1 VFTYFNIFT
10 GNPLGVIP
18 STSELLDANIRQF
31 QSVGEDHH
39 PWQSATDLC
48 YSRAFL
54 PFITIVFL
62 GEGLPVISA
71 DLLKQIQN
79 EEYID
84 FADLPPCRG
93 DTITSLPRFMKGKWF
108 YSTLEMW

>member
-1 VFTYFNIFT
+1 MFTYFNIFT

-31 QSVGEDHH
+31 QSVGEDHESS
-39 PWQSATDLC
+39 PTLGNQQLISATRGHSSHSSPL
-48 YSRAFL
+48 L
-54 PFITIVFL
+54 FL

-84 FADLPPCRG
+84 FVDLPPCRG
-93 DTITSLPRFMKGKWF
+93 DTTTSLPKSMEGK
-108 YSTLEMW
+108 